1 MSPDIHGHC
10 DPRFAKVRSTFAA
23 HFERGE
29 EVGAAVCV
37 YLGDELVTDLWAG
50 DADARSGRAWE
61 RDTPCLAY
69 SCAKAVTALCALR
82 LCADGAADVE
92 GPVSAWWPEFAVAG
106 KERTTTA
113 HLLSHQAGLPA
124 FSTPVTVAQSA
135 DAAALAARLAAQAPE
150 WQPGSAHGYHALTFG
165 WLVGELVRRVSGR
178 TVGQYLAEYIAGPH
192 ALQLWLG
199 GPEEVIARAARI
211 TRGGPRPLT
220 EPAPVAAPA
229 ATGAAPA
236 ARGAGAASAVTGAG
250 AGAGGQ
256 MPDLTA
262 RAFSNP
268 DPTSVP
274 GGSNSPEVLR
284 AGWPASG
291 LLATAGGL
299 AGMYRDL
306 LAGRLLD
313 PAALRSALVPRASG
327 PDRILG
333 FSSAFGLGF
342 MLPSETLWV
351 PPAGRES
358 AFGHTG
364 LSGAAGLGDTSRRLA
379 IGYVTNRMGADVAA
393 ARAARLI
400 SAAYSSTD

>member
-1 MSPDIHGHC
+1 MSLDIHGHC
-10 DPRFAKVRSTFAA
+10 AARFARVRSAFAA

-37 YLGDELVTDLWAG
+37 YLGDEPVVDLWAG
-50 DADARSGRAWE
+50 QADARSGRAWE

-82 LCADGAADVE
+82 LCAEGAADVE

-106 KERTTTA
+106 KAGTTTA

-124 FSTPVTVAQSA
+124 FSTPVTVAQAA
-135 DAAALAARLAAQAPE
+135 DPAALAARLAAQSPDWE
-150 WQPGSAHGYHALTFG
+150 PGSAHGYHPLTFG
-165 WLVGELVRRVSGR
+165 WLVGELVRRLSGQ
-178 TVGQYLAEYIAGPH
+178 TVGQYLAERMAVPNG
-192 ALQLWLG
+192 LELWLG
-199 GPEEVIARAARI
+199 GPDEVIGRAARI
-211 TRGGPRPLT
+211 TRRGPRPAG
-220 EPAPVAAPA
+220 EPVAGPGTAADTLPA
-229 ATGAAPA
+229 AGTAAPTGGAAGS
-236 ARGAGAASAVTGAG
+236 GAGRR
-250 AGAGGQ
+250 

-299 AGMYRDL
+299 AGLYRDL

-313 PAALRSALVPRASG
+313 PAALQRALLPRATG

-333 FSSAFGLGF
+333 LSSAFGLGF
-342 MLPSETLWV
+342 MLASETFWV
-351 PPAGRES
+351 PPAGRGS

-364 LSGAAGLGDTSRRLA
+364 LSGAAGIGDTSRRLA
-379 IGYVTNRMGADVAA
+379 IGYVTNFIGADVSA

-400 SAAYSSTD
+400 SAAFLSTD